1 MPVWKGVVIQVGS
14 PERFQILRHE
24 KQKSCFSQEA
34 GSEVFLPDNY
44 CNVVTELYVCDVY
57 INNMYI
63 YIQYT
68 YIYIHN
74 MDIHTYTSSTA
85 QGGGGR
91 FRIGNL

>member
-68 YIYIHN
+68 YIYIY
-74 MDIHTYTSSTA
+74 IIWIYI
-85 QGGGGR
+85 
-91 FRIGNL
+91 RIPVVPHKAVAEGSE

>member
-1 MPVWKGVVIQVGS
+1 MVIQVGS

-63 YIQYT
+63 YIYIQYT
-68 YIYIHN
+68 YIYI
-74 MDIHTYTSSTA
+74 YT
-85 QGGGGR
+85 
-91 FRIGNL
+91 